1 MKTFIETIHVAVAL
15 DATPEQKQA
24 GAAACR
30 AILTALEAESG
41 QTLGAL
47 APSTPRRLNVDQVL
61 ELVIARLQAMLP
73 SEGAATAARSGLTIP
88 MVTAPRRTP

>member
-1 MKTFIETIHVAVAL
+1 MDTFIQTIQMAVAL

-30 AILTALEAESG
+30 AVLTALEAETG

-47 APSTPRRLNVDQVL
+47 APAAPPHLDVDQVL
-61 ELVIARLQAMLP
+61 ELVIARLRAMLP
-73 SEGAATAARSGLTIP
+73 AEGGTEPRGSLSIP
-88 MVTAPRRTP
+88 MVTSPRRAS

>member
-1 MKTFIETIHVAVAL
+1 MKTFIETIQVAAAL

-30 AILTALEAESG
+30 AILTALEAETG

-47 APSTPRRLNVDQVL
+47 ASTAPRRLDVDQVL

-73 SEGAATAARSGLTIP
+73 SEGATAARSGLTIP
-88 MVTAPRRTP
+88 MVTAPRRAP

>member
-1 MKTFIETIHVAVAL
+1 MKTFIEMIQLAVAL

-30 AILTALEAESG
+30 AILTALEAETG

-47 APSTPRRLNVDQVL
+47 APSAPRRLEVDQVL
-61 ELVIARLQAMLP
+61 ELVIARLEYGRP
-73 SEGAATAARSGLTIP
+73 FF
-88 MVTAPRRTP
+88 VPRRC